1 MGHLMAKMCVKIYLR
16 WGLKPFWSD
25 RNQLEL
31 QLSGEL
37 DVVLTE
43 SYRILVRFAPSL
55 PTTPSFWRPTSLLG
69 ADTRD
74 VVSSSLIAKK
84 KDDHCCAVGTIW
96 LLFFLSGATGP
107 PKHKL
112 AKPLN
117 EFFFAWSL
125 WPSAWWSL
133 RVRRVI
139 SHIFSGSYVDFVI
152 GAVCIKPR
160 CLERLQT
167 LNRTPPTLIASNAL
181 NYEIC
186 QILPFCTQT
195 WQWKTHDLPFMF
207 PLNHH

>member
-117 EFFFAWSL
+117 EFFLHGHYGHQHDGPWASGGSFLTFFLVHMLILSLGQFASNQG
-125 WPSAWWSL
+125 AWK
-133 RVRRVI
+133 
-139 SHIFSGSYVDFVI
+139 D
-152 GAVCIKPR
+152 CKP
-160 CLERLQT
+160 LIVH
-167 LNRTPPTLIASNAL
+167 PPTLIASNAL